1 MKKINLENKKV
12 LIIGGAGFIGHNLAL
27 ALKEKK
33 AKVSIIDGLSVNN
46 FYSVK
51 NNTNNLRFPELSLK
65 ILLERQEL
73 LKKNITLLIEDARII
88 ISSQILLMT

>member
-27 ALKEKK
+27 ELREKK

-46 FYSVK
+46 LYSVK
-51 NNTNNLRFPELSLK
+51 NNVNNLRFPELSLK

-73 LKKNITLLIEDARII
+73 LKKI
-88 ISSQILLMT
+88 ISLC